1 MKILLVLSLL
11 IPILFLN
18 IITGGG
24 DNIRAESEINQ
35 IIRQMSL
42 EEKIGQLFMV
52 GFPGSDVD
60 ENIKNMIEEYH
71 VGGIIYFRRNID
83 SLNQVTDLCRELQKS
98 SFTSSELP
106 LLIATD
112 QEGGIVSRLKG
123 GTHFPGN
130 MSLGATRSQDL
141 AFKAGKAT
149 GRELKYTGINMNLAP
164 VLDVNNNPDNPVIG
178 VRSFGEDPELVAD
191 LGTAY
196 MEGLQSEGVIA
207 TGKHFPGHGDTAVD
221 SHLNLPVIEHDR
233 ERLNKVEL
241 YPFQEAINQNIDSIM
256 TAHVHFP
263 AIESEPEIPATLSE
277 KVLNGLL
284 REEMNFQGVIITDC
298 MEMSAIA
305 DSSGT
310 VEGAVKTLQAGSDLV
325 LISHTYEK
333 QVQAIQGVI
342 KAVKESRISEKS
354 IDNSLKRILELKEK
368 RMGLDSERFDKNM
381 KKNKLNPELNRE
393 IAQKIAEKGITL
405 AKDEELIPV
414 KNIENKDI
422 AVINFESSVNS
433 QVEDDTNYNNIF
445 TERLS
450 PGTNS
455 VTPFSVNEEKP

>member
-1 MKILLVLSLL
+1 
-11 IPILFLN
+11 
-18 IITGGG
+18 
-24 DNIRAESEINQ
+24 
-35 IIRQMSL
+35 
-42 EEKIGQLFMV
+42 
-52 GFPGSDVD
+52 
-60 ENIKNMIEEYH
+60 
-71 VGGIIYFRRNID
+71 
-83 SLNQVTDLCRELQKS
+83 
-98 SFTSSELP
+98 
-106 LLIATD
+106 
-112 QEGGIVSRLKG
+112 
-123 GTHFPGN
+123 
-130 MSLGATRSQDL
+130 
-141 AFKAGKAT
+141 
-149 GRELKYTGINMNLAP
+149 
-164 VLDVNNNPDNPVIG
+164 
-178 VRSFGEDPELVAD
+178 
-191 LGTAY
+191 
-196 MEGLQSEGVIA
+196 
-207 TGKHFPGHGDTAVD
+207 
-221 SHLNLPVIEHDR
+221 
-233 ERLNKVEL
+233 
-241 YPFQEAINQNIDSIM
+241 FQEAINQNIDSIM

-354 IDNSLKRILELKEK
+354 IDESLKRILELKEK
-368 RMGLDSERFDKNM
+368 RIGLDSERFDKNM

-405 AKDEELIPV
+405 AKGEELIPV

-450 PGTNS
+450 SGTNS
-455 VTPFSVNEEKP
+455 VTSFSVNEEKPLSSQTEEKILQNDLVVVLTHNAVNNPDQIKIAENLSEDLPVIVVALRNPYDLRLIENTPAFISTYDYSPANLRAAADLISGKIESTGKLPVTIQ